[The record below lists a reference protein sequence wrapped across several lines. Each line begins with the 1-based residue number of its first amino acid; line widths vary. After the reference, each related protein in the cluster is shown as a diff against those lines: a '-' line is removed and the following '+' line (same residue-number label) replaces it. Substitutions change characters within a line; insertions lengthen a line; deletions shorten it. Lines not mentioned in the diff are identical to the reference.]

1 MPKQR
6 QKLNIS
12 SLQDFV
18 LDERNIEKILNF
30 TSDKPNVVKKNQN
43 DLLLKSRQI
52 LIFYYQDFLTLFFGV
67 II

>member
-18 LDERNIEKILNF
+18 LNERNIEKILNF
-30 TSDKPNVVKKNQN
+30 TSNKPKFVKK
-43 DLLLKSRQI
+43 KI
-52 LIFYYQDFLTLFFGV
+52 KTTCY
-67 II
+67 